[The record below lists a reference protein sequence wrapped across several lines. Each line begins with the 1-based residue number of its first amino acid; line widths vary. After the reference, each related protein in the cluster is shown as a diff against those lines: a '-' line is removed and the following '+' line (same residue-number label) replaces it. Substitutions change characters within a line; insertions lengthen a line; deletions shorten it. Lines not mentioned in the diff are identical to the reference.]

1 VLFFLHPVFNES
13 SLPNPHNRVQCA
25 MPVSDWDNKLLNGEK
40 MHRIRVQAYNAET
53 KEVTDVEGRTLE
65 VVKHYSDQ
73 FADFR
78 SVEHYS
84 SASGHLISASWYEAE
99 ATLVLPESFTK
110 RFRSERNTDTPQ
122 A

>member
-1 VLFFLHPVFNES
+1 
-13 SLPNPHNRVQCA
+13 
-25 MPVSDWDNKLLNGEK
+25 MPLSDWDDKLLAGQK
-40 MHRIRVQAYNAET
+40 MHRIKVQIYNAET
-53 KEVTDVEGRTLE
+53 KEVTDVEGRLWQ

-84 SASGHLISASWYEAE
+84 EASGHLISASWYEAE

-110 RFRSERNTDTPQ
+110 RFKSERNAKTHQ
-122 A
+122 E